1 MSEPFGGFCL
11 ILVGNFQQLPP
22 VSDKLLYEVWYY
34 AYILFDAI
42 ENVVQLVE
50 SQHQECDDPE
60 QVSFKSFLTS
70 FQEGNLYIQDWNVLK
85 TRFIH
90 TAHDSNDHIW
100 DNAPHIFLIFEA
112 FLSTTCQSF
121 RPWEIKLKG

>member
-1 MSEPFGGFCL
+1 MSEPFGSFFL
-11 ILVGNFQQLPP
+11 ILFDKFPQLLP
-22 VSDKLLYEVWYY
+22 VSDKLLYEVGYY
-34 AYILFDAI
+34 AYLLFDAI

-70 FQEGNLYIQDWNVLK
+70 FQEGNLYEQDWNILK

-90 TAHDSNDHIW
+90 TAHDSNDHI
-100 DNAPHIFLIFEA
+100 
-112 FLSTTCQSF
+112 
-121 RPWEIKLKG
+121 